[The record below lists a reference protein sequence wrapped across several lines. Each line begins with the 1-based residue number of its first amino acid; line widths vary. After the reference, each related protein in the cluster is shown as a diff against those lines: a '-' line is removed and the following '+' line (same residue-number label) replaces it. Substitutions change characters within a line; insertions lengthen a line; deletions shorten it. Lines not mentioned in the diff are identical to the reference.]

1 MPLKDC
7 PFLKLSKE
15 DIPRPLLPINIINP
29 HTGLSYATFGII
41 DTGADE
47 CAIPAGIASILGHN
61 LQEGATKTIGTGNG
75 ETIAFAHTTKFEI
88 YDPLSFEL
96 AYTVQD
102 TPIDFMP
109 NLHVVLL
116 GVNSFLNK
124 FVLNINYPNKVF
136 SVISPIKASKKNA
149 DGYKGLSQRKE
160 KSD

>member
-47 CAIPAGIASILGHN
+47 CAIPAGIASLLGHN
-61 LQEGATKTIGTGNG
+61 LQSGSTKVIGTGNG

-88 YDPLSFEL
+88 YDPLSFKL
-96 AYTVQD
+96 AYTIQD

-109 NLHVVLL
+109 NLHIVLL
-116 GVNSFLNK
+116 GVNSFLSK
-124 FVLNINYPNKVF
+124 FALSIDYPSNLF
-136 SVISPIKASKKNA
+136 SISSPQKAVKKKARGIKI
-149 DGYKGLSQRKE
+149 
-160 KSD
+160 

>member
-1 MPLKDC
+1 MRLKDC

-47 CAIPAGIASILGHN
+47 SAIPAAIAPILGHN
-61 LQEGATKTIGTGNG
+61 LQAGSTRTIKTGKC
-75 ETIAFAHTTKFEI
+75 ETIAFSHTTKFEI
-88 YDPLSFEL
+88 FNPLSFKL

-102 TPIDFMP
+102 TPIDFLP
-109 NLHVVLL
+109 NLQVVLL

-124 FVLNINYPNKVF
+124 FILKIDYPRQIFSLIPALNAPKNK
-136 SVISPIKASKKNA
+136 A
-149 DGYKGLSQRKE
+149 
-160 KSD
+160 

>member
-61 LQEGATKTIGTGNG
+61 LQAGSVKTIGTGNG

-88 YDPLSFEL
+88 YDPLSFKL
-96 AYTVQD
+96 AYTILD

-116 GVNSFLNK
+116 GVNSFLSK
-124 FVLNINYPNKVF
+124 FVLNIDYPRKVF
-136 SVISPIKASKKNA
+136 SISSPPAAGKRARGIKK
-149 DGYKGLSQRKE
+149 
-160 KSD
+160 